1 MKKYLF
7 LFTLIINTTFLF
19 ADCTNAYSS
28 ASYTLSHAK
37 KSLSSNNFD
46 HQQYYAER
54 ALDALE
60 KTKNLVEKCGCTGPL
75 KAINA
80 GTESLENAIDP
91 QDWEMGRYYTKKALL
106 STQDVLS
113 FLDMCTEGG
122 TESSYALKAD
132 GYLPEDHVNSEITE
146 ETKKTEELQSQYELK
161 RMAEITL
168 SEFEKK
174 IGELASVLGCHE
186 VSELLAGRA
195 LKSEEEL
202 KGESLETTR
211 TFYRDQTITIQKA
224 LLQALL
230 KCSENK

>member
-1 MKKYLF
+1 M
-7 LFTLIINTTFLF
+7 
-19 ADCTNAYSS
+19 S
-28 ASYTLSHAK
+28 
-37 KSLSSNNFD
+37 
-46 HQQYYAER
+46 
-54 ALDALE
+54 
-60 KTKNLVEKCGCTGPL
+60 
-75 KAINA
+75 
-80 GTESLENAIDP
+80 
-91 QDWEMGRYYTKKALL
+91 
-106 STQDVLS
+106 
-113 FLDMCTEGG
+113 
-122 TESSYALKAD
+122 
-132 GYLPEDHVNSEITE
+132 
-146 ETKKTEELQSQYELK
+146 
-161 RMAEITL
+161 EITL